1 MRFKEGMCYTEPNEF
16 PEQMVGK
23 GQIWMWKRLGCAML
37 LMCGLAVC
45 GASCAESLTP
55 AQAAMWNMGF
65 GAQQIE
71 PDASGNQPL
80 YIAGY
85 NNGWEI
91 TGVLD
96 ACEARAVW
104 LDAGGE
110 GALFIGVDCIALA
123 SGTAEQ
129 IRESLA
135 DIPGCAAINV
145 YATHTHAGP
154 DTLGLWGPIGTDGKN
169 QSYMDALVRAA
180 EAAARAA
187 AADRRPGTLHF
198 GQIQTQNMYRDSR
211 LPEVYDDWLYQL
223 RFSPSDGSAG
233 IRWFFYGAH
242 AESLRGD
249 NTLLSRDFPGL
260 LCDGVTRETGDRTLF
275 APGPIGGLIMTKA
288 FVEDTSRFAVEN
300 LTITAEKLLQYA
312 LAIAPETERT
322 LAPELAFSRQS
333 FVVPLD
339 NPAFLMYK
347 QLGILNNQAVEAESA
362 TGYGVQTELS
372 VWKLGELAMTLIPGE
387 IFPELVSGS
396 AYGDANPSGVNPR
409 PLAQIAQ
416 ENGLSEMLIIGLAND
431 ELGYIVPP
439 SDFLLN
445 KENPYLDRTM
455 DSKGEDH
462 YEETNSVGPD
472 CAALVAA
479 AFETAV
485 KELQRLP

>member
-1 MRFKEGMCYTEPNEF
+1 MD
-16 PEQMVGK
+16 
-23 GQIWMWKRLGCAML
+23 MWKRLGWTMCL
-37 LMCGLAVC
+37 LAGLAVC
-45 GASCAESLTP
+45 GSACGETLTSLEKP
-55 AQAAMWNMGF
+55 VWNMGF
-65 GAQQIE
+65 GAQKIE
-71 PDASGNQPL
+71 LKDTSDQPL

-123 SGTAEQ
+123 SGTVEQ
-129 IRESLA
+129 IREGLA
-135 DIPGCAAINV
+135 DLPGCASINV

-154 DTLGLWGPIGTDGKN
+154 DTLGLWGPIGADGKN
-169 QSYMDALVRAA
+169 QKYMDELVQAA
-180 EAAARAA
+180 QKAAREA
-187 AADRRPGTLHF
+187 AADRRSGTLHF
-198 GQIQTQNMYRDSR
+198 GQIRTENMYRDSR
-211 LPEVYDDWLYQL
+211 LPEVYDDLLYQL
-223 RFSPSDGSAG
+223 RFAPADGTAG

-260 LCDGVTRETGDRTLF
+260 LCDGVARETGDRTLF

-300 LTITAEKLLQYA
+300 LTITAEKLIRYA
-312 LAIAPETERT
+312 LAITPETERS
-322 LAPELAFSRQS
+322 LAPQLAFSRQN

-347 QLGILNNQAVEAESA
+347 QLGILHNQAVEAASA

-372 VWKLGELAMTLIPGE
+372 VWKLGDLALTLIPGE

-416 ENGLSEMLIIGLAND
+416 ENGLSEMIIMGLAND

-445 KENPYLDRTM
+445 EENPYLEKTM
-455 DSKGEDH
+455 DSKGENH
-462 YEETNSVGPD
+462 YEETNSVGPE
-472 CAALVAA
+472 CAACVAA
-479 AFETAV
+479 AFEAAV
-485 KELQRLP
+485 KELQSIP